1 MQVVRIGQHT
11 ISSKMNVEMG
21 VPQGSILGPIL
32 FIIYVN
38 DLMYTLKDCDSNIT
52 MYADD
57 TILYSADE
65 NIYRACAANRK
76 TLNTLY
82 DWCDTNRLTINI
94 AKTKHMIISREVIDD
109 VNVPVL
115 KLQDKELG
123 YVSSYNYLGVL
134 VDNKL
139 SFDEFVNAKYNKVN
153 FRIIQLIRLRKYITE
168 EIAVTIYKQMIIPL
182 LDYAD
187 FMVESASKTK
197 IDKLEKLQEK
207 ALKCISNVCHGQI
220 NVAELYIRY
229 NVQPLSLR
237 YREHISCLMYRQSK
251 LPGML
256 DHGRPTINLR
266 SNAKIKFKKRKNRRK
281 YQLYLKSPKVRGV
294 KVWEM
299 LPSGVQKATTKV
311 KFKSLIKHICR

>member
-1 MQVVRIGQHT
+1 
-11 ISSKMNVEMG
+11 
-21 VPQGSILGPIL
+21 
-32 FIIYVN
+32 
-38 DLMYTLKDCDSNIT
+38 

-57 TILYSADE
+57 TILYSAEE
-65 NIYRACAANRK
+65 NIYCACAANSK

-123 YVSSYNYLGVL
+123 YNYLGLL

-182 LDYAD
+182 LEYAD
-187 FMVESASKTK
+187 FMVERPSKTK
-197 IDKLEKLQEK
+197 IDKLEKLQEQ
-207 ALKCISNVCHGQI
+207 ALKCISNVCHRQI

-256 DHGRPTINLR
+256 DHSVTPQIIEGLPRSSLKRGRRDESI
-266 SNAKIKFKKRKNRRK
+266 SFI
-281 YQLYLKSPKVRGV
+281 
-294 KVWEM
+294 
-299 LPSGVQKATTKV
+299 
-311 KFKSLIKHICR
+311 